1 MRNERP
7 SLADS
12 IRGDLSEERARLAR
26 TQSPVRAAAWHART
40 AFGIAA
46 HVMLLRIADGLREFG
61 RGLRF
66 DRLRGDGR
74 QALRTLR
81 RSPWYAATAIVVV
94 ALSFALATTVF
105 ALVDGVLF
113 KPLPFRAPDQLF
125 VVSPGFTALSS
136 PTVTPRSDAPS
147 PGS

>member
-66 DRLRGDGR
+66 DRLRGDGPTGAAHASSLALVR
-74 QALRTLR
+74 GDRHRGGCAELRARDDSLRAGRRRVVQA
-81 RSPWYAATAIVVV
+81 V
-94 ALSFALATTVF
+94 ALS
-105 ALVDGVLF
+105 
-113 KPLPFRAPDQLF
+113 R
-125 VVSPGFTALSS
+125 
-136 PTVTPRSDAPS
+136 PRSTCS
-147 PGS
+147 Q